1 MNTKNLFLGTWH
13 IIVKLFLQPPRQLCS
28 LCKYVNTDF
37 RTYKMTLVKQPAAVC
52 WSLYCEFI
60 WGLCACV
67 WRK

>member
-1 MNTKNLFLGTWH
+1 MN
-13 IIVKLFLQPPRQLCS
+13 
-28 LCKYVNTDF
+28 
-37 RTYKMTLVKQPAAVC
+37 LVKQLAAVC